1 MAKGLRGFKKQ
12 AFGQVKEHQN
22 PKLIQAAEFEAYINH
37 PKKQVLQ
44 IDYAMAYQCELQNE
58 TMRALWTR
66 EVLIYSHVQCIIF
79 QTQKPL
85 SKNF

>member
-1 MAKGLRGFKKQ
+1 MKWLRGFKKQ

-22 PKLIQAAEFEAYINH
+22 PELLQAAEFKAYINL

-66 EVLIYSHVQCIIF
+66 GSVNLFTCAAYHNSDTKIF
-79 QTQKPL
+79 I
-85 SKNF
+85 

>member
-1 MAKGLRGFKKQ
+1 MVKGLRGFKNHV
-12 AFGQVKEHQN
+12 FGQVKEHQN

-58 TMRALWTR
+58 MMRALWTR
-66 EVLIYSHVQCIIF
+66 GSVNLFTCAVYHISDTKTFI
-79 QTQKPL
+79 
-85 SKNF
+85 

>member
-22 PKLIQAAEFEAYINH
+22 PKLIQAAEFQAYINH

-44 IDYAMAYQCELQNE
+44 IDYAMAFQCELQNE
-58 TMRALWTR
+58 TMRAMWTQGS
-66 EVLIYSHVQCIIF
+66 VNLFTCAVHYISD
-79 QTQKPL
+79 TKP
-85 SKNF
+85 FI